1 MILFS
6 GFEYIE
12 YIVYIINVRNEF
24 IESFYYRNS
33 MFFYKFINMN
43 FVFSFQMVKLYKYS
57 FNVFICFKYFV
68 KELL

>member
-33 MFFYKFINMN
+33 MFFYKFIDMN
-43 FVFSFQMVKLYKYS
+43 FVFSF
-57 FNVFICFKYFV
+57 
-68 KELL
+68 